1 MPDCDY
7 CGASFDDEDA
17 YLAHLESEHRGELGR
32 IDRRRIDDS
41 DDEEDDLPI
50 GLIAIGIVFVGAA
63 VVVGYIAFGGGASGP
78 STGADA
84 SGIEAEP
91 LPDRGDQALLQ
102 NVQQH
107 PSEGTQHVPPDT
119 DVEYN
124 TTPPTSGP
132 HYGATVSAG
141 FYSQAQPAGELVH
154 TLEHGAV
161 VIYYDEDALSPEAE
175 QSLREWA
182 SVHTGTWQS
191 VVVVPNP
198 YDEVDS
204 PFVLTAWRHSLRMSE
219 YDAEVVQA
227 FLAEY
232 LGRGPENPVR

>member
-1 MPDCDY
+1 MTT
-7 CGASFDDEDA
+7 A
-17 YLAHLESEHRGELGR
+17 
-32 IDRRRIDDS
+32 RRRS
-41 DDEEDDLPI
+41 TTRTPI
-50 GLIAIGIVFVGAA
+50 SRTSNPNTSANSAEFVL
-63 VVVGYIAFGGGASGP
+63 AFGGGGSD
-78 STGADA
+78 GADA
-84 SGIEAEP
+84 SGIESEP
-91 LPDRGDQALLQ
+91 LPDSGDQALLQ
-102 NVQQH
+102 DVQQY

-132 HYGATVSAG
+132 HYGGTVSAG
-141 FYSQAQPAGELVH
+141 FYTQVQPAGDLVH

-182 SVHTGTWQS
+182 SAHTGTWQS

-204 PFVLTAWRHSLRMSE
+204 PYVLTAWRHSLRMSE
-219 YDAEVVQA
+219 YDAEAVQA

>member
-17 YLAHLESEHRGELGR
+17 YLAHLDAEHRGELGR
-32 IDRRRIDDS
+32 IDRRRIDDV

-50 GLIAIGIVFVGAA
+50 GLIAIGIIFVGAA
-63 VVVGYIAFGGGASGP
+63 VVVGYIAFGGGGSGP

-84 SGIEAEP
+84 GGIEAQP
-91 LPDRGDQALLQ
+91 LPDSGDQALLQ
-102 NVQQH
+102 NVQQY
-107 PSEGTQHVPPDT
+107 PSEGTQHVSPDT
-119 DVEYN
+119 EVEYN
-124 TTPPTSGP
+124 TTPPTSGN
-132 HYGATVSAG
+132 HYDATVSAG
-141 FYSQAQPAGELVH
+141 FYTQTQSAGEIVH

-175 QSLREWA
+175 RSLREWA

-204 PFVLTAWRHSLRMSE
+204 PFVLTAWRHSLQMSE